1 MQVDTDFL
9 VMRTKMKNKDSSM
22 RNTYWLFGTR
32 LSILAGHAET
42 GGRYDLIE
50 GWFSPGTQTPP
61 HRHGA
66 YSEQLYVLDGEFT
79 VWAGGRKAVLRPG
92 DHLTIPAGTAHV
104 VAATGDAPGRGLV
117 VASPS
122 GLARLI
128 TEAGTPDEGGG
139 APSSVAPDMEHF
151 LHVSAEL
158 GDELLGPPG
167 ALPD

>member
-1 MQVDTDFL
+1 
-9 VMRTKMKNKDSSM
+9 MKNS
-22 RNTYWLFGTR
+22 YWLFGAR
-32 LSILAGHAET
+32 LSVVAGQAST

-50 GWFSPGTQTPP
+50 GWCSPGTQTPP

-79 VWAGGRKAVLRPG
+79 VWAGERKAVLRPG
-92 DHLTIPAGTAHV
+92 DDLLIPAGTAHA
-104 VAATGDAPGRGLV
+104 VAVTGSGPGRALV

-122 GLARLI
+122 GFARLV

-139 APSSVAPDMEHF
+139 VPPSAAPDMDLF
-151 LHVSAEL
+151 LRVCAEL
-158 GDELLGPPG
+158 GDEILGPPG